1 MSTITRSI
9 TELVP
14 DALTIES
21 NEFELMEAASR
32 SDFETVLAQ
41 ENFDLVLSDF
51 KIAGFEGLQVL
62 NTIHQKDPEIPVV
75 IVTGTGSEEIAVEAM
90 KQGAADYVIK
100 KFHHIQR
107 LTPRAK
113 YPGSDLLHSFITR
126 ADARTST
133 NSAVNALSSSVQRHN
148 ILKMRQSG

>member
-21 NEFELMEAASR
+21 NEFERMEAASR

-41 ENFDLVLSDF
+41 ENFDLVLSDI

-62 NTIHQKDPEIPVV
+62 DTIHQKDPEIPVV
-75 IVTGTGSEEIAVEAM
+75 IVTGTGSEEIAVEAI

-100 KFHHIQR
+100 KF
-107 LTPRAK
+107 
-113 YPGSDLLHSFITR
+113 IT
-126 ADARTST
+126 S
-133 NSAVNALSSSVQRHN
+133 SA
-148 ILKMRQSG
+148 